1 MIRTLDP
8 LSDPRWRE
16 LVQRDPRASAFHTPG
31 WLEALRRTYGFVP
44 VVYTTA
50 GPRDELRSAIPFCG
64 VTSWLTGRRLV
75 SLPFSDHCEPLVD
88 DPAALVEILDQVAG
102 DAQRNGCRYIQ
113 VRPRSEVGA
122 AGTAMFQR
130 EEMNYL
136 YALDLRPDLDSL
148 WRGINRNNHRG
159 IRRAELGTWR
169 RIVGRDARFVRAYFA
184 LHVMTR
190 SMLGVPPQP
199 LAWFQNLVQCLGD
212 LIEIQLLL
220 KDDTPVAG
228 LVTILFRDELVWKY
242 SGADRVRNRD
252 GMKLLMWKSVQ
263 RAKEQGATSLDL
275 GRCESAHVGLAEF
288 KEAWGARRATLNY
301 LRYPALTADRPGR
314 RPRVPWLAEA
324 AKSVVPRLPT
334 SLLTMAGRLAYRHV
348 A

>member
-1 MIRTLDP
+1 MAHARSSCGRRFPVPALAHDPRRRRRGGARSPWCPLGPRAHRRSDGDHRHPSRTALARRLPVVAPATGRMRGVRARRSTACAAGTARHRARRMGTARPRRGSCGGRRAMIRTLDP

-169 RIVGRDARFVRAYFA
+169 RIVGRD
-184 LHVMTR
+184 
-190 SMLGVPPQP
+190 
-199 LAWFQNLVQCLGD
+199 
-212 LIEIQLLL
+212 
-220 KDDTPVAG
+220 
-228 LVTILFRDELVWKY
+228 
-242 SGADRVRNRD
+242 
-252 GMKLLMWKSVQ
+252 
-263 RAKEQGATSLDL
+263 
-275 GRCESAHVGLAEF
+275 
-288 KEAWGARRATLNY
+288 
-301 LRYPALTADRPGR
+301 
-314 RPRVPWLAEA
+314 
-324 AKSVVPRLPT
+324 
-334 SLLTMAGRLAYRHV
+334 
-348 A
+348 